1 MRPQL
6 RVLGATLLASSV
18 LTLAACSQTEQPE
31 QPVATE
37 TAVSTAPT
45 VPPAATAP
53 GSPAEA
59 PPASASEMTSTSVA
73 ATDTAQVLQSAVDA
87 AVAAFGGTAGIAV
100 SDGTTATSAGD
111 DTAYPAWSTSKVPIA
126 IAALRQDP
134 SLTAPAAA
142 AITAS
147 NNEAAETLWLSLPE
161 GAADQV
167 LAEGGLQVSMN
178 TVKIRPEFSVFGQT
192 AWSPSSQAT
201 FAANLPCVAGSAPVL
216 DLMGQVSP
224 DQAYGIG
231 QLPGARF
238 KGGWG
243 PDPSGSYQ
251 VRQFGRFTGAN
262 GEVAV
267 ALTAIPA
274 SGQYGDAQAM
284 ASMMATQL
292 AGAALPTAACG

>member
-1 MRPQL
+1 M
-6 RVLGATLLASSV
+6 
-18 LTLAACSQTEQPE
+18 
-31 QPVATE
+31 
-37 TAVSTAPT
+37 
-45 VPPAATAP
+45 
-53 GSPAEA
+53 
-59 PPASASEMTSTSVA
+59 
-73 ATDTAQVLQSAVDA
+73 
-87 AVAAFGGTAGIAV
+87 AVAAFDGTAGIAV
-100 SDGTTATSAGD
+100 SDGVTVTSAGD

-147 NNEAAETLWLSLPE
+147 NNEAAETLWLSLPA

-167 LAEGGLQVSMN
+167 LAEGGAPVTMN

-216 DLMGQVSP
+216 ELMGQVNS
-224 DQAYGIG
+224 DQTYGIG

-251 VRQFGRFTGAN
+251 VRQFGRFAGPN
-262 GEVAV
+262 GDIAV

-292 AGAALPTAACG
+292 AGATLPTATCS

>member
-1 MRPQL
+1 MSSQL
-6 RVLGATLLASSV
+6 RVLGVTLLASSA
-18 LTLAACSQTEQPE
+18 LALAACSEQG
-31 QPVATE
+31 QPVVPEE
-37 TAVSTAPT
+37 TVSTEAVAPD
-45 VPPAATAP
+45 PAPAVTSP
-53 GSPAEA
+53 GSPVVA
-59 PPASASEMTSTSVA
+59 PPASASEEASPSVA
-73 ATDTAQVLQSAVDA
+73 PDTAQALQSAVDM

-100 SDGTTATSAGD
+100 SDGVTATSAGD

-147 NNEAAETLWLSLPE
+147 NNEAAETLWLSLPA

-167 LAEGGLQVSMN
+167 LAEGGAPVTMN

-201 FAANLPCVAGSAPVL
+201 FAANLPCVEGSAPVL
-216 DLMGQVSP
+216 ELMGQVNS
-224 DQAYGIG
+224 DQTYGIG

-251 VRQFGRFTGAN
+251 VRQFGRFTGTH

>member
-1 MRPQL
+1 MSSQL
-6 RVLGATLLASSV
+6 RVLGVTLLASSA
-18 LTLAACSQTEQPE
+18 LTLAACSGQG
-31 QPVATE
+31 QPVVPQE
-37 TAVSTAPT
+37 TVSTEAVAPA
-45 VPPAATAP
+45 PAPAATSP
-53 GSPAEA
+53 GSPAVA
-59 PPASASEMTSTSVA
+59 PPASASEEASPSVA
-73 ATDTAQVLQSAVDA
+73 PDTAQALQPAVDM

-100 SDGTTATSAGD
+100 SDGVTVTSAGD

-147 NNEAAETLWLSLPE
+147 NNEAAETLWLSLPA

-167 LAEGGLQVSMN
+167 LAEGGAPVTMN

-216 DLMGQVSP
+216 ELMGQVNS
-224 DQAYGIG
+224 DQTYGIG

-251 VRQFGRFTGAN
+251 VRQFGRFAGPN
-262 GEVAV
+262 GDIAV

-292 AGAALPTAACG
+292 AGATLPTATCS